1 MEDSHYPIPR
11 ISYRKS
17 VIVWICSAM
26 VGVRRRNRC
35 TYCKSRKIKC
45 DEKWPTCSPCSKSG
59 RTCSGP
65 PNNLTFVHGV
75 YGPQSDG
82 RIAEVPKN
90 RSVAIQEPH
99 KRPEMRLV
107 AVRDRVTESGATFS
121 KLRILSQAPKIPDQ
135 VSKSQSD
142 LLASRIS
149 YYLDSS
155 TGTGYSFGTF
165 IGTLHYVPQLIGENQ
180 ALFYATDLLLSTW
193 LKLCRG
199 AKSEDILD
207 LRAYNRA
214 IRSLQ
219 RALDNPR
226 EQKSVATLA
235 AVHYLQTIEMLF
247 DSSKGVNQVSH
258 SNGIYWL
265 LLHRGPPKPDDP
277 LSCML
282 LLEAM
287 LYLYRQIT
295 AGKIDNIFLQ
305 PQWLSAIMGFIK
317 QFSTNNIEPLV
328 SVIIPLASA
337 ITRFSSVYNAASDA
351 RDPKKVQELARDFE
365 AFAGRLQALDD
376 TSIQPLVRSGLIHET
391 EDLES
396 PFGSSYNFPNY
407 LVAHEFA
414 NIIAFGIVVNR
425 IRQELDE
432 MMGVETPELEGE
444 CLEMSSRIWK
454 VCRYALASK
463 PIGAIPYQIPI
474 AISYGAGGPKQRA
487 YLRAV
492 LDECEEY
499 RGRQKSRWTEEVIL
513 AQCGIVMGMSRP
525 VSLPIRSTAAGLQ

>member
-1 MEDSHYPIPR
+1 MAYLQPLQQI
-11 ISYRKS
+11 RKN
-17 VIVWICSAM
+17 I
-26 VGVRRRNRC
+26 
-35 TYCKSRKIKC
+35 
-45 DEKWPTCSPCSKSG
+45 
-59 RTCSGP
+59 
-65 PNNLTFVHGV
+65 
-75 YGPQSDG
+75 DG
-82 RIAEVPKN
+82 GIAEVPENK
-90 RSVAIQEPH
+90 SVAIQGPH
-99 KRPEMRLV
+99 ERPETRLV

-135 VSKSQSD
+135 VSKSQTD

-180 ALFYATDLLLSTW
+180 ALFHATDLLLSTW

-317 QFSTNNIEPLV
+317 QFSANNIEPL
-328 SVIIPLASA
+328 
-337 ITRFSSVYNAASDA
+337 
-351 RDPKKVQELARDFE
+351 
-365 AFAGRLQALDD
+365 
-376 TSIQPLVRSGLIHET
+376 PLVRSGLIHET

-414 NIIAFGIVVNR
+414 NIIAFSIVVNR

-432 MMGVETPELEGE
+432 MMGVENPELEGE

-525 VSLPIRSTAAGLQ
+525 VSLPIRSTAARLQ

>member
-1 MEDSHYPIPR
+1 
-11 ISYRKS
+11 
-17 VIVWICSAM
+17 M

-65 PNNLTFVHGV
+65 PQNLTFVHGV
-75 YGPQSDG
+75 FGSQRDG
-82 RIAEVPKN
+82 GIAEVPEN
-90 RSVAIQEPH
+90 ESVAIQGPH
-99 KRPEMRLV
+99 ETPGMRLV
-107 AVRDRVTESGATFS
+107 ALRDRITESGATFS
-121 KLRILSQAPKIPDQ
+121 KLRILSQAPKIPDR

-142 LLASRIS
+142 LLAGRIS

-155 TGTGYSFGTF
+155 AGTGYSFGTF
-165 IGTLHYVPQLIGENQ
+165 IGTLNFAPQLIGENE
-180 ALFYATDLLLSTW
+180 ALFHATDLLLSTW

-207 LRAYNRA
+207 LRGYNRA

-219 RALDNPR
+219 RALDSPR
-226 EQKSVATLA
+226 DQKSVATLA

-258 SNGIYWL
+258 SNGLYWL

-287 LYLYRQIT
+287 IYLYRQIT

-305 PQWLSAIMGFIK
+305 PQWLSAIMKFIK
-317 QFSTNNIEPLV
+317 QFSVNNIEPLV
-328 SVIIPLASA
+328 SIIIPLASA
-337 ITRFSSVYNAASDA
+337 ITRFSSVYNAATDV

-365 AFAGRLQALDD
+365 AFAERLQALDD
-376 TSIQPLVRSGLIHET
+376 TSMQPLLQSGLIHET
-391 EDLES
+391 EDPES
-396 PFGSSYNFPNY
+396 PLGSSYTFSNSF
-407 LVAHEFA
+407 VAQEFA
-414 NIIAFGIVVNR
+414 NIFAFSIVVNR
-425 IRQELDE
+425 VRQVLDE
-432 MMGVETPELEGE
+432 MMGVENPDLEGE

-454 VCRYALASK
+454 TCRYALASK

-474 AISYGAGGPKQRA
+474 AISYAAGGPKQRA

-499 RGRQKSRWTEEVIL
+499 RGHQKSRWTEEVIL
-513 AQCGIVMGMSRP
+513 AQCGIVMGMARPIYPSR
-525 VSLPIRSTAAGLQ
+525 RSTAARLQ